1 MITAVAELR
10 RRAYTRSSHSH
21 FRILLLADKTFTDLW
36 ELTQPYKILVYIGVE
51 SRSGTSRTETVEV
64 GLEVEDSTD
73 EDSPQLRL
81 EPPELIEIGPPG
93 GRRHNFFYKT
103 FKVL

>member
-21 FRILLLADKTFTDLW
+21 FRTLLLADKTFTDLW

-51 SRSGTSRTETVEV
+51 SRSGTSRTETVKV
-64 GLEVEDSTD
+64 GVEVE

-93 GRRHNFFYKT
+93 GRRLRKSENSQSA
-103 FKVL
+103 VRV